1 MLAKRTNRTS
11 TNYFVY
17 TADDERYWTY
27 HPGGAS
33 SFALRDLDGRVLR
46 VYSSWGG
53 AGTRYTDYVYRGARL
68 LARDTPYARAEAM
81 HLDHLGTPRLYSNSR
96 RDKLG
101 EAHYY
106 PFGEEVTITE
116 QTADRMRFTGHER
129 DTMASAQVGD
139 DLDYLHARFRSPL
152 TGRFLSVDPA
162 TPLEMT
168 MLKPQMWNRY
178 AYATGNPLKWADPTG
193 ETISLADLTDEQRE
207 KLLADLNS
215 FTGNTYGVNDSL
227 ELVLLETGAG
237 SSAAAT
243 SFFNDLIS
251 SSTTYGVVE
260 TQGGNQWNA
269 ATGNVELNFNSF
281 EGAKYGKVDP
291 RTFNLGSTLTH
302 ELYHGATGER
312 DLIDGVFRQTFDWT
326 GPVVDFVNQIRA
338 ERSFPQR
345 AAYAAQQTAFGNR
358 QKVLFNHVNPKKPEK
373 IYYVIRQNY

>member
-1 MLAKRTNRTS
+1 MNA
-11 TNYFVY
+11 
-17 TADDERYWTY
+17 
-27 HPGGAS
+27 
-33 SFALRDLDGRVLR
+33 
-46 VYSSWGG
+46 
-53 AGTRYTDYVYRGARL
+53 AGTWSVQRDYVYRDGAL
-68 LARDTPYARAEAM
+68 LAAKTPTTTE
-81 HLDHLGTPRLYSNSR
+81 HFSLDHLGTPRLVTNSSGA
-96 RDKLG
+96 LL
-101 EAHYY
+101 AFHAYY
-106 PFGEEVTITE
+106 PFGAEA
-116 QTADRMRFTGHER
+116 TAFNQDAERMKFTGHER
-129 DTMASAQVGD
+129 DLGNLASAAD
-139 DLDYLHARFRSPL
+139 DVDYMHARFRSPL

-178 AYATGNPLKWADPTG
+178 AYATGNPLKWVDPTG
-193 ETISLADLTDEQRE
+193 ETISLADLTEEQRT

-227 ELVLLETGAG
+227 ELVLLETGAD

-243 SFFNDLIS
+243 SFFNDLIG

-260 TQGGNQWNA
+260 TQGGNRWNA
-269 ATGNVELNFNSF
+269 DTGNVELNFNSF

-302 ELYHGATGER
+302 ELYHGASGKQ
-312 DLIDGVFRQTFDWT
+312 DLVDGVFRQTFDWT